1 MARDGEGNHEVTFQ
15 IGKLGLVATRT
26 LGPLGPAVALILA
39 ASRYRPLHNLPC
51 QGQALSDGAGSS
63 GTGPKLAH
71 YFLCARL
78 DMCEPQMSS
87 RPRPLLPLV
96 IAATER
102 RILEQQRRI
111 ERRKAEGRS
120 TEASEELLMAMLTS
134 LGIHQYKLNILRR
147 YGETRH

>member
-1 MARDGEGNHEVTFQ
+1 M
-15 IGKLGLVATRT
+15 
-26 LGPLGPAVALILA
+26 
-39 ASRYRPLHNLPC
+39 
-51 QGQALSDGAGSS
+51 AGSLLQCHNCPAGCVPTCRRGPCTRLDPHAVTRKEGIDRIAACTSQDLS

-78 DMCEPQMSS
+78 DICEPQMSS

-147 YGETRH
+147 FGETRH